1 MPDNVFR
8 RMAGEARIIK
18 DARPLEPDFLPDA
31 LPHRDDEIKEIAY
44 ALRAAAEGQR
54 PENLFVHGPPG
65 SGKTSCARYVLAQL
79 REYSQRAIPVY
90 VNCWEFSTRHSVL
103 ALISE
108 SMHIVAPRRGV
119 AADELLARI
128 AELLR
133 KERKIPIVVLD
144 ELDRLFAAG
153 EDAVLY
159 DLLRAGEVFSAQFG
173 VIAITNDA
181 TLLARM
187 DRRVRSS
194 FAAHELE
201 FRAYTAQQLGDVL
214 SERAALAFYDGA
226 YEQGAIALCAAS
238 AAKHGGDARAAIE
251 TLRRAARAAE
261 RENAA
266 KLLEAHVRA
275 ALEAQQQGSKPLAQG
290 EQLVL
295 EILRE
300 RGEMGSAELYAE
312 YSLRSG
318 GSDRAVRNHLKR
330 LEALGLVETSETR
343 IGQGKSRAIKL
354 TT

>member
-8 RMAGEARIIK
+8 HMAGEARIIK

-31 LPHRDDEIKEIAY
+31 LPHREKEIREMAY
-44 ALRAAAEGQR
+44 ALRASAEGQR

-103 ALISE
+103 SRISE
-108 SMHIVAPRRGV
+108 SMHILAPRRGI

-128 AELLR
+128 AEILR
-133 KERKIPIVVLD
+133 KEKKIPVVVLD
-144 ELDRLFAAG
+144 EVDRLFAAG
-153 EDAVLY
+153 EGTVLY

-173 VIAITNDA
+173 VVAITNDA
-181 TLLARM
+181 SLLARLDM
-187 DRRVRSS
+187 RVRSS

-201 FRAYTAQQLGDVL
+201 FRAYTAQQLRDVL
-214 SERAALAFYDGA
+214 SERCALAFYDGA
-226 YEQGAIALCAAS
+226 YEQSAVALCAA
-238 AAKHGGDARAAIE
+238 AAARRGGDARAAME

-266 KLLEAHVRA
+266 KLLEKHVRA
-275 ALEAQQQGSKPLAQG
+275 ALDEQPHDTKPLLLG
-290 EQLVL
+290 ERLVL

-300 RGEMGSAELYAE
+300 RGETGSAELYAE
-312 YSLRSG
+312 YARRSG
-318 GSDRAVRNHLKR
+318 GSDRAVRNHVKK
-330 LEALGLVETSETR
+330 LEALGFIETSDVR
-343 IGQGKSRAIKL
+343 IKQGKSRTIRLK
-354 TT
+354 